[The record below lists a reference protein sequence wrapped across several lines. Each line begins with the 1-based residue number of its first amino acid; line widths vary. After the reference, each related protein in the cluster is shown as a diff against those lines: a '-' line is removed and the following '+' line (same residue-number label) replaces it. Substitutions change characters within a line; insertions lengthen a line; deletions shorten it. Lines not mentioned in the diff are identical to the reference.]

1 MYLYTANDYPLYYL
15 DHLHLKK
22 KKSAQLNGA
31 VVFSRHKTGMQRR
44 CVDGENR
51 NKQDGL
57 QISVMSHIM
66 FVDLPL
72 KIRFSVQRNCQL
84 PTVNV
89 ETAL

>member
-1 MYLYTANDYPLYYL
+1 MPLTSEQVL
-15 DHLHLKK
+15 
-22 KKSAQLNGA
+22 AVLNGA
-31 VVFSRHKTGMQRR
+31 VVFSRHKTGMQRQ
-44 CVDGENR
+44 CVDG
-51 NKQDGL
+51 KMGIKPAQDGVG
-57 QISVMSHIM
+57 IFVMSHIM